1 MSEKIAHLSWN
12 YSYIFSDYIKLE
24 LQNKMSHNS
33 EKEAK
38 QAKTRILVTEAHKD
52 DQTQNCVQN
61 GADTNIK
68 QELLIE
74 EDVRSTHFIVEDA
87 IKEESVTD
95 INTVSI
101 ENETEKAK
109 QEDAMINN
117 IYINEVNKGGVKK
130 LMEKRVQ
137 SCYNTYPYWCAEC
150 YFLNLFLN
158 TLK

>member
-1 MSEKIAHLSWN
+1 MNEERMI
-12 YSYIFSDYIKLE
+12 YFQIKSKFE

-130 LMEKRVQ
+130 LMEK
-137 SCYNTYPYWCAEC
+137 AG
-150 YFLNLFLN
+150 L
-158 TLK
+158 